1 MSACCVKTLIWSLDM
16 NAGIFISLPP
26 PLCPLFWLAFNAVF
40 WTVVCVLN
48 GWFQGETECSTEV
61 SNVLL
66 MMKLNETFLR
76 QVAKYC
82 VSRLDKGGGQ
92 LEWWAKC
99 GSPLPDHVTAQVAWE
114 WPPVHGMAKGCKPQ
128 NRRAG
133 RNCTIPKWFSLLS
146 GTSFSLLGQPMPWH
160 CVDNSRLAGDM
171 PSS

>member
-1 MSACCVKTLIWSLDM
+1 MQVFLFL
-16 NAGIFISLPP
+16 FPHLFV
-26 PLCPLFWLAFNAVF
+26 PLFDLHSTLCFEQWFVSQR
-40 WTVVCVLN
+40 N

-92 LEWWAKC
+92 LEWWAKY

-128 NRRAG
+128 NQRAG
-133 RNCTIPKWFSLLS
+133 RNCAIPKWFSLLS
-146 GTSFSLLGQPMPWH
+146 GTSFSLLRQPMPWH